1 MTCRG
6 YDSRAIKLPKEVKR
20 RAATILDN
28 HQRGEFMR
36 SWVVI
41 YQEAS
46 RSKGSNKKQSKED

>member
-28 HQRGEFMR
+28 HQRGEFIR
-36 SWVVI
+36 SWVAI
-41 YQEAS
+41 YKEAAHS
-46 RSKGSNKKQSKED
+46 RGSNKKHSKD

>member
-28 HQRGEFMR
+28 HQRGEFLR
-36 SWVVI
+36 SWVAI
-41 YQEAS
+41 YKENS
-46 RSKGSNKKQSKED
+46 RSKVSNKKQSKED

>member
-28 HQRGEFMR
+28 HQRGEFLR
-36 SWVVI
+36 SWIAI
-41 YQEAS
+41 YKENS
-46 RSKGSNKKQSKED
+46 RSKVSNKKHSKEE

>member
-6 YDSRAIKLPKEVKR
+6 YDSRAIKLPKEIKC

-28 HQRGEFMR
+28 HERGAFLR

-41 YQEAS
+41 YQEAL
-46 RSKGSNKKQSKED
+46 RSKGSNKKHSKEE